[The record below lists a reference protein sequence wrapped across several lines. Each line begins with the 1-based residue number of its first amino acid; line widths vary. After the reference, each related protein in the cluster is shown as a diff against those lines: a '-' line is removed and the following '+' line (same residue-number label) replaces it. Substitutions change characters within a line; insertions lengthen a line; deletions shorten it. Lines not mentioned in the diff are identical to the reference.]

1 MTIKTVSVAP
11 EYLSF
16 YIAGVHNI
24 TVPLDHDRVGI
35 VATDQCINVGCLYWN
50 DGNTTIT
57 LAPFEELPAQNR
69 APKFDRMLDTPE
81 YRVVISD
88 ALMPEILTAAVPG
101 ARTRVRIWTNH
112 KTEPDDVVIALG

>member
-16 YIAGVHNI
+16 YIPVDDSKS
-24 TVPLDHDRVGI
+24 VPPSAGI

-57 LAPFEELPAQNR
+57 LGPFEELPPQKTPPSSTA
-69 APKFDRMLDTPE
+69 MLDTPE

-88 ALMPEILTAAVPG
+88 ALTPEMLNAVVPSI
-101 ARTRVRIWTNH
+101 RTRVRIWTNH